1 LLLLWFLS
9 DFIIEPQIS
18 MKSKSL
24 SCAIV
29 LWSLCAFAFFQP
41 VHAHAEDPLLR
52 VREFLLGS
60 GSGAWGDYDNDGR
73 LDLAITG
80 LATNNNAA
88 PAQIWHNN
96 GDGTFSNAFTFG
108 ARFRGDMQWADLDND
123 GYLDAVVT
131 GPTSFPSGTPTTVF
145 WRNLGGTNFAEV
157 PTSLPASVYSA
168 ITIGDFDNDGR
179 PDIVVYGSGSAAA
192 GRIFRNLGS
201 FVFTTNGL
209 PAFTNSGAG
218 SATFSQ
224 LARFADVDNDGWL
237 DLVTGRSDLTSTIIY
252 RNLGGSNLN
261 TFATLQNFAG
271 SRGDFADYDNDGRLD
286 IFIANHTV
294 GSASSA
300 AVWYN
305 TGTGFVTN
313 STSLPKGNNPAPAA
327 SWADV
332 DNDGRPDLFLAW
344 GAGAGPALYRN
355 VGNGSFAALNFTNEI
370 NASFIFG
377 DPDNLDVMF
386 GVWGDYDNDGKLDL
400 LRSDSDLNIHYPVC
414 GLYHNQ
420 ATVSNAPPSAPSGLT
435 FQLAPD
441 GTNVT
446 LHWLAASDAET
457 PATGLS
463 YNLRVGTTPGGCDV
477 VSPMADAVS
486 GRRRIAALGNA
497 QERLFSYVRNL
508 QPGRTYYWS
517 VQAVDAAYAGGAWSP
532 EASFTSRISPAGDL
546 NGDGIVSA
554 SELNLVL
561 NTYLAT
567 SPYLQMTNT
576 IGLGSNTVTFAL
588 TNDFAGAFTV
598 EYSTN
603 LTDWQ
608 PLGQAT
614 PRYLFTDPNASSTP
628 QRFYRLRW
636 P

>member
-1 LLLLWFLS
+1 MKPKVLS
-9 DFIIEPQIS
+9 SAFI
-18 MKSKSL
+18 L
-24 SCAIV
+24 G
-29 LWSLCAFAFFQP
+29 SLCAFAFFQP

-52 VREFLLGS
+52 VGEFALGS

-73 LDLAITG
+73 LDLAMTG
-80 LATNNNAA
+80 LSTSNNTTR
-88 PAQIWHNN
+88 AQIWHNN
-96 GDGTFSNAFTFG
+96 ANGTFSNAFTFG
-108 ARFRGDMQWADLDND
+108 GHFRGDIQWADLDND
-123 GYLDAVVT
+123 GYLDALVT
-131 GPTSFPSGTPTTVF
+131 GPTSFPSGAPTTVF
-145 WRNLGGTNFAEV
+145 WRNIGGTNFVEV
-157 PTSLPASVYSA
+157 PTSLPASIYST

-179 PDIVVYGSGSAAA
+179 QDIVVYGSTSVTA

-209 PAFTNSGAG
+209 PGFTNSGAG
-218 SATFSQ
+218 VSTYSQ
-224 LARFADVDNDGWL
+224 WARFADVDNDGWL
-237 DLVTGRSDLTSTIIY
+237 DLVTGRGDLVNTIIY

-261 TFATLQNFAG
+261 TFATLQNFVS

-286 IFIANHTV
+286 IFIANHTSP
-294 GSASSA
+294 SASSA

-313 STSLPKGNNPAPAA
+313 FTNLPKGNNPAPAA
-327 SWADV
+327 SWGDI

-344 GAGAGPALYRN
+344 GGGVNPALYRN
-355 VGNGSFAALNFTNEI
+355 LGNGSFAPLNFANET

-377 DPDNLDVMF
+377 DPDNLDLMF

-400 LRSDSDLNIHYPVC
+400 LRSDSDVNISYPVC
-414 GLYHNQ
+414 GLYHNE
-420 ATVSNAPPSAPSGLT
+420 AAVSNAPPSAPAGLT

-457 PATGLS
+457 PAAGLS

-486 GRRRIAALGNA
+486 GKRRIAALGNV
-497 QERLFSYVRNL
+497 QERLFSYLRNL
-508 QPGRTYYWS
+508 QPGQTYYWS
-517 VQAVDAAYAGGAWSP
+517 VQAIDSAYAGGAWSS
-532 EASFTSRISPAGDL
+532 EASFTTQVPPAGDL

-561 NTYLAT
+561 NSYLAT

-588 TNDFAGAFTV
+588 TNDFAGSFSV

-603 LTDWQ
+603 LMDWQ
-608 PLGQAT
+608 LLGPAT
-614 PRYLFTDPNASSTP
+614 PRYLFTDPNAASGP